1 MFSIGSN
8 QSSKRW
14 ELLSI
19 AGCEGLGLLI
29 TFFMAWSPARHQ
41 RRVIRGWS
49 PRRLRHLQ
57 FLPTQRRD
65 LQHLEGLVYIVVT
78 DENPHGSSPRACR
91 VGPPAPTGPTRRRR
105 GAADE

>member
-65 LQHLEGLVYIVVT
+65 RVQLAKIHLTTPGGLLQLRFGLRYVLHTGRWQELEVL
-78 DENPHGSSPRACR
+78 AFM
-91 VGPPAPTGPTRRRR
+91 A
-105 GAADE
+105 